1 MIKNYLKIALRGMV
15 RNKSYTFIN
24 ITGLALGITT
34 CLVIFL
40 IIRHELSFDS
50 FHKNVSRIYRVVRDT
65 KNSSGIEKSN
75 VTPYPLANALRN
87 DFQDLKNIT
96 QFHFQEN
103 ALVSIETEKSKVN
116 KIVFA
121 DSSFFDV
128 FGFAVLSGN
137 PKKELAQPGKVFI
150 SETYYNKLS
159 DKKTRFIR
167 IENLI
172 DLEIVGVIKTPPT
185 PSHIEFEMIASL
197 PSLTP
202 TIAEKL
208 LNFPLDNW
216 GLNSSGFTYLTL
228 PENISKEA
236 MENRF
241 PAFIQKYFKPEK
253 AENHSYSLQPI
264 SNAHFNTEYSENPG
278 SSATS
283 SSMLIVLACI
293 ALFIL
298 LIACVNFINLS
309 TALSIRKSK
318 EVGVRK
324 TLGAQQAQLAFQ
336 HLSEAFFLTLIATI
350 ISFGAAE
357 GIVPLVGNFLEMNI
371 AMNLFQSPEMILF
384 LVGIVFFTA
393 LLSGFYPAAVLSRF
407 NPVQALKSK
416 FSTQGNS
423 SISLRKSLVVLQFF
437 IAQVLIICTLV
448 VSSQINFFRNESLG
462 FSKEAVINVSLPE
475 NTPHLLESFRNRLAS
490 NAQIQDVSFSLGAPI
505 ADNNFGTDMFLTVD
519 GQMERYSVRIKPVD
533 LHYKDVYGLELIEGR
548 WFYEGEIKIASDTNA
563 ATRQYAF
570 VINETTM
577 KSLGFSSA
585 KEVIGKNVSVGI
597 NEISAPVIG
606 VVKDFHSASLKDEMN
621 SVIMMPFQQFYYDA
635 GIKITGGN
643 TVATIKF
650 IEEAWTQL
658 YPSYLFE
665 YTFLDEHIA
674 ELYRQEERMLTLFKI
689 FAYIA
694 IFIGCLG
701 LYGLASFMANQ
712 KTKEIAIR
720 KTLGASVN
728 QIVVLFSKEFV
739 FLVMLAFVF
748 AVPVAWYSMNSWLQ
762 EFAYRVEMG
771 WFLFAAG
778 MLITLAISFATV
790 GYRSLMAAMA
800 NPVNALKSE

>member
-1 MIKNYLKIALRGMV
+1 MA
-15 RNKSYTFIN
+15 RNKSYAFIN

-34 CLVIFL
+34 CLIIFL

-50 FHKNVSRIYRVVRDT
+50 FHKNASRTYRVVRDT

-87 DFQDLKNIT
+87 DFQDVKNVT

-103 ALVSIETEKSKVN
+103 ALVSIENEKSKVN

-121 DSSFFDV
+121 DSSFFEI
-128 FGFAVLSGN
+128 FGFEVLSGN

-150 SETYYNKLS
+150 SEVYYNKLS
-159 DKKTRFIR
+159 DKKTRFIK

-172 DLEIVGVIKTPPT
+172 DLEIVGIIKTPPT
-185 PSHIEFEMIASL
+185 PSHIEFEMIVSL

-202 TIAEKL
+202 TVAEKL

-241 PAFIQKYFKPEK
+241 PAFIKKYYEPEE
-253 AENHSYSLQPI
+253 AENLSYSLQPI
-264 SNAHFNTEYSENPG
+264 SKAHFNTEYSENPG
-278 SSATS
+278 TNATS
-283 SSMLIVLACI
+283 PSMLIVLACI

-324 TLGAQQAQLAFQ
+324 TLGALQTQLAFQ
-336 HLSEAFFLTLIATI
+336 HLSEAFLLTLIAAI

-357 GIVPLVGNFLEMNI
+357 WIVPVVGNFLEMNI
-371 AMNLFQSPEMILF
+371 VLNLFQNPQMILF
-384 LVGIVFFTA
+384 LLGIVFFTA
-393 LLSGFYPAAVLSRF
+393 VLSGFYPAVVLSRF

-448 VSSQINFFRNESLG
+448 VSSQINFFRTESLG

-475 NTPHLLESFRNRLAS
+475 NTPYLLESFHNKLAT
-490 NAQIQDVSFSLGAPI
+490 NGHIQDVSFSLGAPI
-505 ADNNFGTDMFLTVD
+505 SDNNFGTDMYLTEN
-519 GQMERYSVRIKPVD
+519 GQVERYTVRIKPID
-533 LHYKDVYGLELIEGR
+533 IHYKDVYGLELIEGR
-548 WFYEGEIKIASDTNA
+548 WFYESEIKIASDTNA
-563 ATRQYAF
+563 AARHYAF
-570 VINETTM
+570 VINETTV

-597 NEISAPVIG
+597 NGISAPVIG

-635 GIKITGGN
+635 GIKIAGGN
-643 TVATIKF
+643 TTATIKF
-650 IEEAWTQL
+650 IEEAWAQL

-674 ELYRQEERMLTLFKI
+674 QLYRHEERMFTLFEI
-689 FAYIA
+689 FAGVA

-728 QIVVLFSKEFV
+728 QIVMLFSKEFV
-739 FLVMLAFVF
+739 LLVLLAFVF

-778 MLITLAISFATV
+778 MLITLVITFATV
-790 GYRSLMAAMA
+790 GYRSLMAAVS